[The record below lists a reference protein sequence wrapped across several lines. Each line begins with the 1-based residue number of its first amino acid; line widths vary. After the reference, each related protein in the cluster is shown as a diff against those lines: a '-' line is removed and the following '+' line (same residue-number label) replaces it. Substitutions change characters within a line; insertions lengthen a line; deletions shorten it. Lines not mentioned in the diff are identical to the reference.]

1 MDPLYN
7 NNPNPTGTP
16 NPVPNPVPN
25 SAMPNIAVAGAPA
38 PMSTPAP
45 MPEPMPTPA
54 PMPEPMPAPEPMP
67 TPAPMPEPV
76 APAPVPTMP
85 MENVFEA
92 APADQNAFTAPMN
105 PIGFGATEPLTEPE
119 PVAAPD
125 PVEEAL
131 RAPIKAADPVPGSI
145 GSAVSM
151 PAESGASVP
160 PTPMNNVAFNSNPS
174 TSFSSGSQD
183 INMAPQKKDNKI
195 VLIALI
201 AVAVIIAI
209 ILAII
214 MLGANNKPA
223 NNSANNNNSNV
234 EPTPAPTPTPA
245 KTETLACTQT
255 MPSNVITNFSGA
267 KFGEG
272 NIIATFEDDA
282 IVSILNKTMIEYAD
296 ATSAAAQKV
305 MFEDMREMDIEMNGF
320 EEDPFET
327 KITVEKNIVY
337 QETKA
342 DIADIDEKNASL
354 INLDIED
361 FDDLKG
367 ITIDE
372 LQGYY
377 EEQDFICVVE

>member
-38 PMSTPAP
+38 PMPTPAP

-54 PMPEPMPAPEPMP
+54 PMPEPMPAPAPMP

-183 INMAPQKKDNKI
+183 MNMAPQKKDNKI

-223 NNSANNNNSNV
+223 NNSANNNSSNI
-234 EPTPAPTPTPA
+234 EPTPDPVPA
-245 KTETLACTQT
+245 KVETLTCTQT
-255 MPSNVITNFSGA
+255 MPDDIVTNFSGA
-267 KFGEG
+267 KSGEG

-282 IVSILNKTMIEYAD
+282 IVSISNRTMIEYTN

-305 MFEDMREMDIEMNGF
+305 MLEDMRKMDIEMKGF
-320 EEDPFET
+320 TEDPFET
-327 KITVEKNIVY
+327 KTTVEENAVF

-342 DIADIDEKNASL
+342 DIADIDEENASL
-354 INLDIED
+354 INLDTEAFKNLED
-361 FDDLKG
+361 